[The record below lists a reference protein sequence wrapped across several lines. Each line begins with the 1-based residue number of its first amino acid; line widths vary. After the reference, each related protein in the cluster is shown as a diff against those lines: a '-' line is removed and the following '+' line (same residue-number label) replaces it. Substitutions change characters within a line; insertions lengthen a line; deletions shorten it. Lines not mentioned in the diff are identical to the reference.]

1 MVENE
6 EFLVKVLQDTGRT
19 NLSDIFLNYLKQKQK
34 LEIEKAMPKD
44 VMIPPSLIQP
54 VTEQKPVENQNLI
67 QKNHELVGNLS
78 SLINQ

>member
-34 LEIEKAMPKD
+34 LEIENAMPKD

>member
-34 LEIEKAMPKD
+34 LEIENAMPKD

-54 VTEQKPVENQNLI
+54 DIEQKPVENQNLI

>member
-34 LEIEKAMPKD
+34 LEIENAMPKD

-54 VTEQKPVENQNLI
+54 VTEHKPVENQNLI